1 MENYINE
8 NVELKKRLE
17 SLEANNKNLLQQLQK
32 MQTSLATGGGG
43 SLNPVSAAQCFN
55 NMPETGNMNIN
66 SANQFGTLLMVLVLF
81 FTVLLGVWSPV
92 LTKDQISHVSATAA
106 TTAAAAASAA
116 VSSSCG
122 NRSPSNAI
130 SFSAAASATTTA
142 AVAVASLAV
151 ASSVA
156 QVKGESLLSA
166 TSGDLN
172 EPNED
177 EFLASN
183 DSALLLLSSQS
194 QTVRSKAGTA
204 VELTKVRPFIRNKIP
219 SMQSVAGE
227 EATPQPTPPP
237 PPPIVILNL
246 GLNSSAKIS
255 ETPSQK
261 PNTNS
266 LITLGGISTN
276 ATNFRVIN
284 TIGAASQQ
292 QQQANTSAG
301 KLPTR
306 FRLINNGITSFNSHI
321 VPSVIKL
328 NTLA

>member
-17 SLEANNKNLLQQLQK
+17 SLEANNKNLLLQLQK
-32 MQTSLATGGGG
+32 MQTSLATGGNNNNNI
-43 SLNPVSAAQCFN
+43 NPVAAPCLNNN
-55 NMPETGNMNIN
+55 NMPDSGNMNIN

-156 QVKGESLLSA
+156 QVKGDTLLPA

-183 DSALLLLSSQS
+183 DSALLLLNNQS
-194 QTVRSKAGTA
+194 QTARSKAGTA
-204 VELTKVRPFIRNKIP
+204 VELTKVRPFIRKIP
-219 SMQSVAGE
+219 SVVVGE
-227 EATPQPTPPP
+227 ETTQPP

-246 GLNSSAKIS
+246 GSNSNAKIS
-255 ETPSQK
+255 ETPPPHKS
-261 PNTNS
+261 NTNS
-266 LITLGGISTN
+266 LITLGGGMSTN

-284 TIGAASQQ
+284 TIGGGS
-292 QQQANTSAG
+292 QQANANAG